1 MSKGKIIKVC
11 NIVAFIL
18 TLSFL
23 LKLVR
28 DWFVY
33 STTLNS
39 APFYLWVMVDAAYY
53 LLPAACIFLVGRFVQ
68 VKKRRKNK
76 KTIRNPTVEI

>member
-1 MSKGKIIKVC
+1 MSKKKIIKVC

-68 VKKRRKNK
+68 VKKK
-76 KTIRNPTVEI
+76 KEEQENDTESNR

>member
-1 MSKGKIIKVC
+1 MNQAKIIKIC

-53 LLPAACIFLVGRFVQ
+53 LLPAACIFLAGRFVQ
-68 VKKRRKNK
+68 AKKK
-76 KTIRNPTVEI
+76 KEEQENDTESNR

>member
-1 MSKGKIIKVC
+1 MNQTKIIKIC

-33 STTLNS
+33 NTTLNS

-53 LLPAACIFLVGRFVQ
+53 LLPAACIFLAGRLVH
-68 VKKRRKNK
+68 VKKK
-76 KTIRNPTVEI
+76 KDEQENDTESNR

>member
-68 VKKRRKNK
+68 VKKK
-76 KTIRNPTVEI
+76 KEEQENDTESNR

>member
-53 LLPAACIFLVGRFVQ
+53 LLPAACIFLAGRFVQ
-68 VKKRRKNK
+68 AKKKKDEQKNN
-76 KTIRNPTVEI
+76 TEPNR

>member
-1 MSKGKIIKVC
+1 MNQAKIIKIC

-53 LLPAACIFLVGRFVQ
+53 LLPAACIFLAGRFVQ
-68 VKKRRKNK
+68 VKKK
-76 KTIRNPTVEI
+76 KEEQENDTESNR

>member
-53 LLPAACIFLVGRFVQ
+53 LLPAACIFLAGRFVQ
-68 VKKRRKNK
+68 AKKKKDKQKNN
-76 KTIRNPTVEI
+76 TEPNR

>member
-1 MSKGKIIKVC
+1 MSKKKIIKVC

-53 LLPAACIFLVGRFVQ
+53 LLPAACIFLLGRFVQ
-68 VKKRRKNK
+68 VKKK
-76 KTIRNPTVEI
+76 KEEQENDTESNR

>member
-1 MSKGKIIKVC
+1 MNQAKIIKIC

-39 APFYLWVMVDAAYY
+39 APFYLWVKVDAAYY

-68 VKKRRKNK
+68 VKKK
-76 KTIRNPTVEI
+76 KEEQENDTESNR